1 MPDVTLTTLNKL
13 KQSGEKIVCLTAYDA
28 TFAHVESEA
37 GVEVMLIGDSLGM
50 VLQGHDSTLP
60 VSVADMAYHTAAVKR
75 GNKGALIM
83 ADLPFMAYATLEQ
96 ALTNSTELMQAGAH
110 MVKLEGGRWLA
121 ESIEVLSRNGIPV
134 CAHMGLTPQTVNVL
148 GGFKVQ
154 GRDEAQARAM
164 IEDAK
169 ALEAVGA
176 AMLLLECV
184 PPALANAITAA
195 VKVPVIGIGAGSGTD
210 GQVLVVHDMLGL
222 SLSGRVPRFVKNFM
236 AGQPD
241 IPAAIRAYVEAVK
254 KVEFPA
260 AEHEF

>member
-1 MPDVTLTTLNKL
+1 
-13 KQSGEKIVCLTAYDA
+13 
-28 TFAHVESEA
+28 
-37 GVEVMLIGDSLGM
+37 
-50 VLQGHDSTLP
+50 
-60 VSVADMAYHTAAVKR
+60 
-75 GNKGALIM
+75 
-83 ADLPFMAYATLEQ
+83 
-96 ALTNSTELMQAGAH
+96 
-110 MVKLEGGRWLA
+110 
-121 ESIEVLSRNGIPV
+121 
-134 CAHMGLTPQTVNVL
+134 
-148 GGFKVQ
+148 
-154 GRDEAQARAM
+154 M

-169 ALEAVGA
+169 ALEAAGA

>member
-60 VSVADMAYHTAAVKR
+60 VSVDDMAYHTAAVKR

-96 ALTNSTELMQAGAH
+96 ALSNSTTLMQAGAH

-121 ESIEVLSRNGIPV
+121 DSIEVLSRNGIPV

-169 ALEAVGA
+169 ALEAAVEEVVEDLGA
-176 AMLLLECV
+176 TKLKDIGRCMSALKERY
-184 PPALANAITAA
+184 PGKIESGPAGKVMRKALTANKEAA
-195 VKVPVIGIGAGSGTD
+195 K
-210 GQVLVVHDMLGL
+210 
-222 SLSGRVPRFVKNFM
+222 
-236 AGQPD
+236 
-241 IPAAIRAYVEAVK
+241 
-254 KVEFPA
+254 
-260 AEHEF
+260 